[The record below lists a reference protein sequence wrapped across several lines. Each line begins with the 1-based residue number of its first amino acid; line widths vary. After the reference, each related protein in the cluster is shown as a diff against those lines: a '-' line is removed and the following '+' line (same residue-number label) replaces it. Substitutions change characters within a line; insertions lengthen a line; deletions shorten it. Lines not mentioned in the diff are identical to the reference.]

1 MTLQSPPDWW
11 PEACEAL
18 ATRDPVMAKL
28 VVVHNSPGLR
38 LRGEPFFT
46 LSRAIV
52 GQQISVK
59 AAQSVWDRLVHA
71 VGEIAPDRLLRAGP
85 EGLGGLGLSGRKV
98 EYLLDLASHFSR
110 EPMLGKQLASLAD
123 DDVIERLI
131 QIRGIGRWSAEMAL
145 IFSLGRP
152 NVLPLADLG
161 LLKAISLH
169 YREGKTADAK
179 TAQKIAR
186 PWAPWKSAAT
196 WLLWRSLDPEP
207 VEY

>member
-1 MTLQSPPDWW
+1 
-11 PEACEAL
+11 
-18 ATRDPVMAKL
+18 MAGLTQAYGK
-28 VVVHNSPGLR
+28 PGLK

-46 LSRAIV
+46 LARAIV

-59 AAQSVWDRLVHA
+59 AAQSVWNRLVA
-71 VGEIAPDRLLRAGP
+71 AIGEIEPKQFLTSGP
-85 EGLGGLGLSGRKV
+85 QGLGGIGLSARKV

-110 EPMLGKQLASLAD
+110 EPGLGEQLGSLAD
-123 DDVIERLI
+123 EEVIERLT

-145 IFSLGRP
+145 IFALGRP

-161 LLKAISLH
+161 LIKAISLH
-169 YREGKTADAK
+169 YRKGEAINAK
-179 TAQKIAR
+179 TAAAIAK
-186 PWAPWKSAAT
+186 PWAPWQSAAT